1 MFVFKQVLKNEFSIL
16 TDILEQYRKGQIKC
30 IY

>member
-1 MFVFKQVLKNEFSIL
+1 MLVFKQVLKNEFSIL
-16 TDILEQYRKGQIKC
+16 ADILEQYRKGQIKC